1 MKFEN
6 IPADIKSK
14 SLKEAKNEIELIL
27 ARLEDK
33 NLNLN
38 DKIAFTCGS
47 GMTAC
52 VLGLA
57 NSLIN
62 GTNPII
68 YDESWSGYGL
78 INNDNKK

>member
-38 DKIAFTCGS
+38 DNQEDYKR
-47 GMTAC
+47 
-52 VLGLA
+52 
-57 NSLIN
+57 LIYLN
-62 GTNPII
+62 RHMENLFKKKFKDISSQQII
-68 YDESWSGYGL
+68 
-78 INNDNKK
+78 KKKDDKK

>member
-38 DKIAFTCGS
+38 DNQEEYKR
-47 GMTAC
+47 
-52 VLGLA
+52 
-57 NSLIN
+57 LI
-62 GTNPII
+62 
-68 YDESWSGYGL
+68 YL
-78 INNDNKK
+78 NKHMENLFKKKFKDISSQQTIKKDDKN

>member
-14 SLKEAKNEIELIL
+14 SLKDAKNEIELIL

-38 DKIAFTCGS
+38 DNQEDYKRLIYLNRHMENLFKKKFKDISSKKI
-47 GMTAC
+47 
-52 VLGLA
+52 
-57 NSLIN
+57 IEK
-62 GTNPII
+62 
-68 YDESWSGYGL
+68 D
-78 INNDNKK
+78 DKK

>member
-38 DKIAFTCGS
+38 DNQEEYKR
-47 GMTAC
+47 
-52 VLGLA
+52 
-57 NSLIN
+57 LIYLN
-62 GTNPII
+62 KHMENLFKKKFKDI
-68 YDESWSGYGL
+68 SSQKL
-78 INNDNKK
+78 IKKNDKK

>member
-27 ARLEDK
+27 AKLEDK

-38 DKIAFTCGS
+38 DNQEEYKR
-47 GMTAC
+47 
-52 VLGLA
+52 
-57 NSLIN
+57 LIYLN
-62 GTNPII
+62 KHMENLFKKKFKDI
-68 YDESWSGYGL
+68 SSQKL
-78 INNDNKK
+78 IKKNDKK

>member
-14 SLKEAKNEIELIL
+14 SLKDAKNEIELIL

-38 DKIAFTCGS
+38 DNQDDYKR
-47 GMTAC
+47 
-52 VLGLA
+52 
-57 NSLIN
+57 LI
-62 GTNPII
+62 
-68 YDESWSGYGL
+68 Y
-78 INNDNKK
+78 

>member
-38 DKIAFTCGS
+38 DNQEEYKR
-47 GMTAC
+47 
-52 VLGLA
+52 
-57 NSLIN
+57 LI
-62 GTNPII
+62 
-68 YDESWSGYGL
+68 YL
-78 INNDNKK
+78 NKHMENLFKKKFKDISSQQIVKKDDKK

>member
-33 NLNLN
+33 NLSLN
-38 DKIAFTCGS
+38 DNQEEYKR
-47 GMTAC
+47 
-52 VLGLA
+52 
-57 NSLIN
+57 LIYLN
-62 GTNPII
+62 KHMENLFKKRFKDISSQQII
-68 YDESWSGYGL
+68 
-78 INNDNKK
+78 KKKDDKK

>member
-38 DKIAFTCGS
+38 DNQEEYKR
-47 GMTAC
+47 
-52 VLGLA
+52 
-57 NSLIN
+57 LIYLN
-62 GTNPII
+62 KHMENLFKKKFKDISSQQII
-68 YDESWSGYGL
+68 
-78 INNDNKK
+78 KKDDKK

>member
-14 SLKEAKNEIELIL
+14 SLKDAKNEIELIL

-38 DKIAFTCGS
+38 DNQEDYKR
-47 GMTAC
+47 
-52 VLGLA
+52 
-57 NSLIN
+57 LIYLN
-62 GTNPII
+62 KHMENLFKKKFKDISSQQII
-68 YDESWSGYGL
+68 
-78 INNDNKK
+78 KKDDKK

>member
-1 MKFEN
+1 MKFKN

-38 DKIAFTCGS
+38 DNQEDYKRLIYLNKHMENLFKKKFKDISSQKI
-47 GMTAC
+47 
-52 VLGLA
+52 
-57 NSLIN
+57 I
-62 GTNPII
+62 
-68 YDESWSGYGL
+68 EK
-78 INNDNKK
+78 NDKK

>member
-38 DKIAFTCGS
+38 DNQEEYKRLIYLNKHMENLFKKKNSKIFQ
-47 GMTAC
+47 
-52 VLGLA
+52 V
-57 NSLIN
+57 
-62 GTNPII
+62 
-68 YDESWSGYGL
+68 
-78 INNDNKK
+78 NK

>member
-14 SLKEAKNEIELIL
+14 SLKDAKNEIELIL

-38 DKIAFTCGS
+38 DNQEDYKRLIYLNKHMENLFKKNSKIFQ
-47 GMTAC
+47 
-52 VLGLA
+52 V
-57 NSLIN
+57 
-62 GTNPII
+62 
-68 YDESWSGYGL
+68 
-78 INNDNKK
+78 NK

>member
-33 NLNLN
+33 KLNLN
-38 DKIAFTCGS
+38 DNQEEYKR
-47 GMTAC
+47 
-52 VLGLA
+52 
-57 NSLIN
+57 LIYLN
-62 GTNPII
+62 KHMENLFKKKFKDI
-68 YDESWSGYGL
+68 SSQKL
-78 INNDNKK
+78 IKKNDKK

>member
-38 DKIAFTCGS
+38 DNQDDYKR
-47 GMTAC
+47 
-52 VLGLA
+52 
-57 NSLIN
+57 LI
-62 GTNPII
+62 
-68 YDESWSGYGL
+68 YL
-78 INNDNKK
+78 NKHMENLFKKKFKDISSQQTIKKDDKN

>member
-14 SLKEAKNEIELIL
+14 SLKDAKNEIELIL

-38 DKIAFTCGS
+38 DNQEDYKR
-47 GMTAC
+47 
-52 VLGLA
+52 
-57 NSLIN
+57 LIYLN
-62 GTNPII
+62 RHMENLFKKKFKDISSKQII
-68 YDESWSGYGL
+68 
-78 INNDNKK
+78 KKDDKK

>member
-38 DKIAFTCGS
+38 DNQDDYKR
-47 GMTAC
+47 
-52 VLGLA
+52 
-57 NSLIN
+57 LIYLN
-62 GTNPII
+62 KHMENLFKKKFKDISSQQII
-68 YDESWSGYGL
+68 
-78 INNDNKK
+78 KKDDKK

>member
-38 DKIAFTCGS
+38 DNQEDYKR
-47 GMTAC
+47 
-52 VLGLA
+52 
-57 NSLIN
+57 LIYLN
-62 GTNPII
+62 KHMENLFKKRFKDISSQQII
-68 YDESWSGYGL
+68 
-78 INNDNKK
+78 KKKDDKK

>member
-38 DKIAFTCGS
+38 DNQEEYKRLIYLNKHMEKI
-47 GMTAC
+47 
-52 VLGLA
+52 
-57 NSLIN
+57 I
-62 GTNPII
+62 
-68 YDESWSGYGL
+68 
-78 INNDNKK
+78 KKKFKDISSQQIVKKDDKK

>member
-14 SLKEAKNEIELIL
+14 SLKDAKNEIELIL

-38 DKIAFTCGS
+38 DNQEDYKR
-47 GMTAC
+47 
-52 VLGLA
+52 
-57 NSLIN
+57 LIYLN
-62 GTNPII
+62 KHMENLFKKRFKDISSQQII
-68 YDESWSGYGL
+68 
-78 INNDNKK
+78 KKKDDKK

>member
-38 DKIAFTCGS
+38 DNQEDYKR
-47 GMTAC
+47 
-52 VLGLA
+52 
-57 NSLIN
+57 LIYLN
-62 GTNPII
+62 RHMEN
-68 YDESWSGYGL
+68 L
-78 INNDNKK
+78 FKKKFKDISSQQTIKKDDKN